1 MILFIKDENR
11 MKDLWNKGRVTK
23 IIRSQTD
30 NVPRTIELKTIKGK
44 IIRPIQKL
52 AIPEWQILDEIPSS
66 NSVTVPVENIA
77 FPEITQTEDLNNY
90 LSLAPG
96 PHTLKKV

>member
-1 MILFIKDENR
+1 M
-11 MKDLWNKGRVTK
+11 
-23 IIRSQTD
+23 
-30 NVPRTIELKTIKGK
+30 PRTIEMKTLKGK

-52 AIPEWQILDEIPSS
+52 AIPEWQILDENENTPSS
-66 NSVTVPVENIA
+66 NFITVTVENIA
-77 FPEITQTEDLNNY
+77 FPEITNNHDLNDY